1 MVIALRS
8 GGAVELQTGG
18 TWIVGWTMADT
29 TAVFAVV
36 GVDPVAGVSAADVV
50 EAAAL
55 VTVEEELLVEVP
67 DLDSGV
73 SSWSPP
79 SLISLR

>member
-1 MVIALRS
+1 M
-8 GGAVELQTGG
+8 ELQTGG
-18 TWIVGWTMADT
+18 MWIVGWTVAAT
-29 TAVFAVV
+29 TTVLAVV
-36 GVDPVAGVSAADVV
+36 GVDPVAGVSAADDV

-73 SSWSPP
+73 SGWSP